1 MTVDDYDNQQIGPE
15 QFLWRSNDTL
25 IYAKNVKDSYIISE
39 GKGDCL
45 ARFTALHLLIARP

>member
-1 MTVDDYDNQQIGPE
+1 MTVDDHDNQQIGPE

-39 GKGDCL
+39 GKGNFL
-45 ARFTALHLLIARP
+45 ARFIALHLLIARP